1 MVGCYLV
8 NPILPNAVKKPQP
21 SSSESAERPEA
32 DPPASLAGSP
42 DPTLLR
48 LSELGRLAGLIAHDF
63 NNLLGGILGQASLAL
78 KDLPPGHPAVPK
90 LKSIETAARRASGLS
105 AQVLTYA
112 WDRQPEAK
120 DLDLNQLVEEMAVLL
135 EAAISRK
142 ATLVFAADP
151 GLPVI
156 HAVPTRLRQVLL
168 NLITNAADA
177 VEPRTGEIKVST
189 SSIQLGHTELCQL
202 VASHGCQPGGYVV
215 LEVADNGCG
224 INPQDFKR
232 IFEPSFTTK
241 EHGYGFGLATLLEA
255 VQQHGGA
262 VDVTSKSGGPT
273 TFRIYFPAGVAPLT
287 AQSPPAQQT
296 GSYTGVGTILIADD
310 EETILLVAQQA
321 IEAAGFDTLVA
332 TDGDEAVSLFKGNVD
347 RVVAALLDIS
357 MPRMN
362 GLQALAEM
370 RKARPGLPVVLSSGF
385 SRQEAQKHYGLERDA
400 HFLQKPYLP
409 EKLIAAIQSCLEG

>member
-105 AQVLTYA
+105 AQVLA
-112 WDRQPEAK
+112 FAGDRKPEAE
-120 DLDLNQLVEEMAVLL
+120 DLDINQLVEEMAVLF

-142 ATLVFAADP
+142 ATLTFDESP
-151 GLPVI
+151 GLPAI

-177 VEPRTGEIKVST
+177 VEPGKGEIKVST
-189 SSIQLGHTELCQL
+189 RLVKLGRSELSKMFASNGCPPGSF
-202 VASHGCQPGGYVV
+202 VA

-224 INPQDFKR
+224 IEPQDIRR

-241 EHGYGFGLATLLEA
+241 EHGYGFGLTTILEV

-262 VDVTSKSGGPT
+262 LDVASRLGGPT
-273 TFRIYFPAGVAPLT
+273 IFRVYFPAGAAPLAVQDPVT
-287 AQSPPAQQT
+287 QAPGNYSGT
-296 GSYTGVGTILIADD
+296 GTILIADD

-321 IEAAGFDTLVA
+321 IQAAGFDTLIA
-332 TDGDEAVSLFKGNVD
+332 RDGDEAVELFKANAD
-347 RVVAALLDIS
+347 KVVAALLDIS
-357 MPRMN
+357 MPKMN

-370 RKARPGLPVVLSSGF
+370 RKLKPGLPVLLSSGF
-385 SRQEAQKHYGLERDA
+385 SRQEAQKHYELEKEDY
-400 HFLQKPYLP
+400 FLQKPYMP
-409 EKLIAAIQSCLEG
+409 QKLIAAIQGCLEA